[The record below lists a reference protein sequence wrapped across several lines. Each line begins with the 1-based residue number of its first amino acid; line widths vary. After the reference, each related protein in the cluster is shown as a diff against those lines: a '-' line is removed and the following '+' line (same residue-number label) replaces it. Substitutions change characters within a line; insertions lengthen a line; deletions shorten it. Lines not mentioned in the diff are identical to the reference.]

1 VLRSLVLGQ
10 AEAGLLY
17 GFCLH
22 GQAGE
27 PILVEEVPDKLHDP
41 ITLSITAAPGRN
53 GPAMDAFFEYM
64 VTPEAQ
70 SSLRRAGIGPPPATE
85 KQGA

>member
-1 VLRSLVLGQ
+1 
-10 AEAGLLY
+10 
-17 GFCLH
+17 
-22 GQAGE
+22 
-27 PILVEEVPDKLHDP
+27 
-41 ITLSITAAPGRN
+41 
-53 GPAMDAFFEYM
+53 MDAFFEYM